1 MKVEAQLNNQPTIRN
16 IAKLLM
22 NSMYGRF
29 GMHTEAIQ
37 SAIINPRQLNK
48 YSLTFKILSQI
59 DFGKFLLIHYSLK
72 APDQLGE
79 SPNYRLIREFRSGI
93 PSRTNVAIASAV
105 TAYSRMIING
115 HKLTA
120 LRNNLNIYYSD
131 TDSLVV
137 DGKLP
142 DHLLDNAELGKLKLE
157 HHIREGI
164 FPMPKVYY
172 LETTDGKII
181 TKAKGFPGKLSRS
194 HYLSLMNGETLSELS
209 VNKWYRSLKESSVQ
223 IKRNIPYE
231 LKFTFNK
238 RQQII
243 ENGVWVNTTPLIFNQ

>member
-1 MKVEAQLNNQPTIRN
+1 VLFFSEELKFALDNGYKIITIHHLYSFQRGDNCFLGLIEKLNDMKVEAQLNNQPTIRN

-59 DFGKFLLIHYSLK
+59 DFGQFLLIHYSLK
-72 APDQLGE
+72 APDQLGK
-79 SPNYRLIREFRSGI
+79 SPNYRLIREFRRGI

-105 TAYSRMIING
+105 TSYSRIIINS

-120 LRNNLNIYYSD
+120 LNQGLKIYYSD

-137 DGKLP
+137 DGPLP
-142 DHLLDNAELGKLKLE
+142 SHLLDNAELGKLKLE
-157 HHIREGI
+157 HKIRELVERI
-164 FPMPKVYY
+164 
-172 LETTDGKII
+172 
-181 TKAKGFPGKLSRS
+181 
-194 HYLSLMNGETLSELS
+194 
-209 VNKWYRSLKESSVQ
+209 
-223 IKRNIPYE
+223 
-231 LKFTFNK
+231 
-238 RQQII
+238 
-243 ENGVWVNTTPLIFNQ
+243 